1 MALEN
6 PALNER
12 SFQRGIEEAE
22 VAEPRGMTAVG
33 TYAITGLLLVIVV
46 AAAAFGWSQVEIV
59 TVGVREEAL
68 TPAWTWLAFL
78 LTFIVAIVGAFA
90 YRAAPITSVLYA
102 LGEGSLLGIASRYYD
117 LRFDGIVSQALIATL
132 CIFLAAYLLYSLRV
146 VKVSSRFATGVM
158 AATGGFVLLYAV
170 VWLLSLLGVDI
181 RFLYTPTP
189 LGIGISVLIVI
200 LGALNLTLDFDF
212 IERSAEAGAPGFMR
226 WYGAFGLMLSLIW
239 IYVSVLRLLV
249 LLRSR
254 Q

>member
-12 SFQRGIEEAE
+12 SFQRGIEEAD
-22 VAEPRGMTAVG
+22 AEPRGMTATG
-33 TYAITGLLLVIVV
+33 TYAITGLLLIVV

-59 TVGVREEAL
+59 TVDGREEAL

-90 YRAAPITSVLYA
+90 FRAAPITSVLYA

-117 LRFDGIVSQALIATL
+117 VRFEGIVSQALIATF
-132 CIFLAAYLLYSLRV
+132 CIFLAVYLLYSFRI
-146 VKVSSRFATGVM
+146 VKVTPRFATGVI
-158 AATGGFVLLYAV
+158 AAMGGFALLYLV
-170 VWLLSLLGVDI
+170 VWLLSLLGVNFY
-181 RFLYTPTP
+181 FLYAPTP
-189 LGIGISVLIVI
+189 LGIAISIGIVI

-212 IERSAEAGAPGFMR
+212 IEKAAAAGAPRFMQ
-226 WYGAFGLMLSLIW
+226 WYGAYGLMLSLIW
-239 IYVSVLRLLV
+239 IYVSVLRLLA
-249 LLRSR
+249 LLRAR

>member
-12 SFQRGIEEAE
+12 SFRRGIEEAG
-22 VAEPRGMTAVG
+22 AEPRGMSASG
-33 TYAITGLLLVIVV
+33 TYAIAGLLLAIVV

-59 TVGVREEAL
+59 SVDGRKEAL

-78 LTFIVAIVGAFA
+78 VTFVVAIVGAFA

-117 LRFDGIVSQALIATL
+117 LRFDGIVSQALLATL
-132 CIFLAAYLLYSLRV
+132 CVFLVVYLLYSLRI
-146 VKVSSRFATGVM
+146 VKVTSRFATGVI
-158 AATGGFVLLYAV
+158 AATGGFVLLYVV
-170 VWLLSLLGVDI
+170 VWLLSLLGADF
-181 RFLYTPTP
+181 RFLYAPTP
-189 LGIGISVLIVI
+189 LGIGISVVIVI

-212 IERSAEAGAPGFMR
+212 IERSAAAGAPRFMR

-239 IYVSVLRLLV
+239 VYVSVLRLLV
-249 LLRSR
+249 LLRAR

>member
-12 SFQRGIEEAE
+12 SFRRGIEEAA
-22 VAEPRGMTAVG
+22 AEPRGMSASG
-33 TYAITGLLLVIVV
+33 TYAITGVLLAIVV

-59 TVGVREEAL
+59 SVSGRKEAL

-78 LTFIVAIVGAFA
+78 LTFVVAIVGAFA

-117 LRFDGIVSQALIATL
+117 LRFDGIVSQALLATL
-132 CIFLAAYLLYSLRV
+132 CVFLTVYLLYSLRI
-146 VKVSSRFATGVM
+146 VKVTSRFATGVI

-170 VWLLSLLGVDI
+170 VWLLSLFGADF
-181 RFLYTPTP
+181 RFLYAPTP
-189 LGIGISVLIVI
+189 LGIGISVVIVI

-212 IERSAEAGAPGFMR
+212 IERSAAAGAPGFMR

-239 IYVSVLRLLV
+239 VYVSVLRLLV

>member
-12 SFQRGIEEAE
+12 SFQRGMEEAG
-22 VAEPRGMTAVG
+22 AEPRTMSASG
-33 TYAITGLLLVIVV
+33 TYAITGLLFVIVV
-46 AAAAFGWSQVEIV
+46 AAAAFGFSQVEIV
-59 TVGVREEAL
+59 TVDGRQEAL
-68 TPAWTWLAFL
+68 TPAWTWLVFL
-78 LTFIVAIVGAFA
+78 LTFIVGIVGAFA

-117 LRFDGIVSQALIATL
+117 LRFEGIVSQALLATL
-132 CIFLAAYLLYSLRV
+132 CVFLAVYFLYSLRI
-146 VKVSSRFATGVM
+146 VKVTSRFATLVV
-158 AATGGFVLLYAV
+158 AATGAFVLLYLVA
-170 VWLLSLLGVDI
+170 WLLSLLGVDL
-181 RFLYTPTP
+181 RFLYAPTP

-212 IERSAEAGAPGFMR
+212 IEKAAEAGVPRYMQ

-239 IYVSVLRLLV
+239 IYVYVLRLIA

-254 Q
+254 E

>member
-6 PALNER
+6 PALNQH
-12 SFQRGIEEAE
+12 SFQRAVEETG
-22 VAEPRGMTAVG
+22 AEPRGMTTSG
-33 TYAITGLLLVIVV
+33 TYAIAGLLFVIVV

-59 TVGVREEAL
+59 SVGGRKEAL

-78 LTFIVAIVGAFA
+78 ITFVVAIVGAFA

-117 LRFDGIVSQALIATL
+117 LRFDGIVSQALLATL
-132 CIFLAAYLLYSLRV
+132 CVFVAVYLLYSFRI
-146 VKVSSRFATGVM
+146 VKVTSRFVTGVM
-158 AATGGFVLLYAV
+158 AATGGFVLLYLV
-170 VWLLSLLGVDI
+170 VWLLSLFGVDF

-189 LGIGISVLIVI
+189 LGIGISILIVI

-212 IERSAEAGAPGFMR
+212 IERSAVAGAPRFMQ
-226 WYGAFGLMLSLIW
+226 WYGAFGLMVSLIW
-239 IYVSVLRLLV
+239 IYVSVLRLIA
-249 LLRSR
+249 LLRAR

>member
-12 SFQRGIEEAE
+12 SFRRGVEEAG
-22 VAEPRGMTAVG
+22 AEPRGMSASG
-33 TYAITGLLLVIVV
+33 TYAIAGLLLAIVV

-59 TVGVREEAL
+59 SVGGRKEAL
-68 TPAWTWLAFL
+68 TPAWTWLPFL
-78 LTFIVAIVGAFA
+78 LPFVVAIVGAFA

-117 LRFDGIVSQALIATL
+117 LRFDGIVSQALLATL
-132 CIFLAAYLLYSLRV
+132 CIFVAVYLLYSLRV
-146 VKVSSRFATGVM
+146 VEVTSR
-158 AATGGFVLLYAV
+158 
-170 VWLLSLLGVDI
+170 
-181 RFLYTPTP
+181 
-189 LGIGISVLIVI
+189 
-200 LGALNLTLDFDF
+200 
-212 IERSAEAGAPGFMR
+212 MR

>member
-12 SFQRGIEEAE
+12 SFRRGIEETG
-22 VAEPRGMTAVG
+22 AEPRGMTASG
-33 TYAITGLLLVIVV
+33 TYAIAGLLFVIVV

-59 TVGVREEAL
+59 TVGGRKEAL

-78 LTFIVAIVGAFA
+78 ITFVVAIVGAFA

-117 LRFDGIVSQALIATL
+117 LRFDGIVSQALVATL
-132 CIFLAAYLLYSLRV
+132 CIFVAVYLLYALRI
-146 VKVSSRFATGVM
+146 VKVTSRFVTGVM
-158 AATGGFVLLYAV
+158 AATGGFVLLYLV
-170 VWLLSLLGVDI
+170 VWLLSLFGVEF

-189 LGIGISVLIVI
+189 LGIGISVLIVV
-200 LGALNLTLDFDF
+200 LGALNLTLDFAF
-212 IERSAEAGAPGFMR
+212 IERSAAAGAPGFMR

-239 IYVSVLRLLV
+239 IYVSVLRLIA
-249 LLRSR
+249 LLRAR

>member
-12 SFQRGIEEAE
+12 SFRRGIEEAG
-22 VAEPRGMTAVG
+22 AEPRGMSASG
-33 TYAITGLLLVIVV
+33 TYAITGVLLAIVV

-59 TVGVREEAL
+59 SVSGHKEAL
-68 TPAWTWLAFL
+68 TPAWTWLSFL
-78 LTFIVAIVGAFA
+78 LTFVVAIVGAFA

-117 LRFDGIVSQALIATL
+117 LRFDGIVSQALLATL
-132 CIFLAAYLLYSLRV
+132 CVFLAVYLLYSFRI
-146 VKVSSRFATGVM
+146 VKVTSRFATGVI

-170 VWLLSLLGVDI
+170 VWLLSLLGADF
-181 RFLYTPTP
+181 RFLYAPTP
-189 LGIGISVLIVI
+189 LGIGISVVIVI

-212 IERSAEAGAPGFMR
+212 IERSAAAGAPGFMR

-239 IYVSVLRLLV
+239 VYVSVLRLLV

>member
-12 SFQRGIEEAE
+12 SFQRGIEESG
-22 VAEPRGMTAVG
+22 AEPRGMTASG

-59 TVGVREEAL
+59 AVSGHQEAL

-78 LTFIVAIVGAFA
+78 ITFVVAIVGAFA

-117 LRFDGIVSQALIATL
+117 LRFDGIVSQALLATL
-132 CIFLAAYLLYSLRV
+132 CIFLAVYLLYSLRI
-146 VKVSSRFATGVM
+146 VKVTSRFATGVI
-158 AATGGFVLLYAV
+158 AATGGFVLLYVV
-170 VWLLSLLGVDI
+170 VWLLSLLGADF

-189 LGIGISVLIVI
+189 LGLGISVLIVI
-200 LGALNLTLDFDF
+200 LGALNLALDFDF
-212 IERSAEAGAPGFMR
+212 IERSAAGAPQSMR

-249 LLRSR
+249 LLRAR

>member
-12 SFQRGIEEAE
+12 SFRRGIEEAG
-22 VAEPRGMTAVG
+22 AEPRGMSASG
-33 TYAITGLLLVIVV
+33 TYAIAGLLLAIVV

-59 TVGVREEAL
+59 SVDGRKEAL

-78 LTFIVAIVGAFA
+78 LTFVVAIVGAFA

-117 LRFDGIVSQALIATL
+117 LRFDGIVSQALLATL
-132 CIFLAAYLLYSLRV
+132 CVFLVVYLLYSLRI
-146 VKVSSRFATGVM
+146 VKVTSRFATGVI
-158 AATGGFVLLYAV
+158 AATGGFVLLYVV
-170 VWLLSLLGVDI
+170 VWLLSLLGADF
-181 RFLYTPTP
+181 RFLYAPTP
-189 LGIGISVLIVI
+189 LGIGISVVIVI

-212 IERSAEAGAPGFMR
+212 IERSAAAGAPRFMR

-239 IYVSVLRLLV
+239 VYVSVLRLLV
-249 LLRSR
+249 LLRAR